1 MEARPLPLI
10 GNRLRFNEEERKL
23 MNSSNTKVAQGIG
36 RIMVILLLTLA
47 FATGCTT
54 VSCKWAETSP
64 DEEKSQPEQS
74 K

>member
-1 MEARPLPLI
+1 
-10 GNRLRFNEEERKL
+10 
-23 MNSSNTKVAQGIG
+23 MNSSNTKIVQGIG

-54 VSCKWAETSP
+54 VSCKWPETSP